1 MPGRIWHVEMPGI
14 DRQRNAAEVHTASLP
29 PATSR
34 RAASRSC
41 ADATSQR
48 RQEIGIRIALG
59 ASHGG
64 VLRLVAGESLRL
76 AAIGA
81 VIGMGLAYAA
91 SRAFESLLAGV
102 EPSDPPTYGVA
113 AALTGVMV
121 LSGTVAP
128 ALRAPR
134 VDPARALRA
143 E

>member
-1 MPGRIWHVEMPGI
+1 MPGGICQVEMPGI
-14 DRQRNAAEVHTASLP
+14 DP
-29 PATSR
+29 PAERCRGPYDGPAPGHFATR
-34 RAASRSC
+34 GVPILRGRDVAATTGDR
-41 ADATSQR
+41 DPDR
-48 RQEIGIRIALG
+48 LG